1 MAECEIH
8 MIREL
13 IGNQRIKIMGQAELQ
28 QVNEL
33 YNMLVTYMVTYSFQ
47 IFGAIVVL
55 VVGVFVGRRV
65 SNLVLILCAK
75 KSLDIT
81 LSRFFASAAR
91 IAIIIFAVLIALPK
105 MGIQVTPF
113 IAAVG
118 ALGLGAG
125 LAVQGLL
132 SNYGAGLSIIFTR
145 PFVIGDTIRVEGVF
159 GVVKEVHLAFTLLSN
174 EDEELIIIPNKHI
187 VGEILHNSQT
197 DTILELC
204 VGVAYDSDTDAA
216 MKAISSKLAAVD
228 GLSNERAIQIG
239 IDEFGDSS
247 INIAVRAWAKTES
260 FHKIRFASNQ
270 AIKEALSEENI
281 SIPFP
286 QHEVRVLS

>member
-1 MAECEIH
+1 
-8 MIREL
+8 
-13 IGNQRIKIMGQAELQ
+13 MGQEELEQ
-28 QVNEL
+28 MTEL
-33 YNMLVTYMVTYSFQ
+33 YDMIVAYLVNYSFQ
-47 IFGAIVVL
+47 ILGAVVVL
-55 VVGVFVGRRV
+55 VLGSYVGRRV
-65 SNLVLILCAK
+65 SDLVLALCAK

-91 IAIIIFAVLIALPK
+91 IGIIVSAVLIALPK
-105 MGIQVTPF
+105 LGIQVTPF

-159 GVVKEVHLAFTLLSN
+159 GVVKEVHLAYTLLTN

-187 VGEILHNSQT
+187 VGEILHNSHT
-197 DTILELC
+197 DTIMELS

-216 MKAISSKLAAVD
+216 MDAISNKLAGID
-228 GLSNERAIQIG
+228 GLSKERAIQIG

-247 INIAVRAWAKTES
+247 INIAIRGWAQTQH
-260 FHKIRFASNQ
+260 FHQIRFAANQ
-270 AIKEALSEENI
+270 AIKEALRDANI
-281 SIPFP
+281 AIPFP
-286 QHEVRVLS
+286 QREVRMLS

>member
-1 MAECEIH
+1 
-8 MIREL
+8 
-13 IGNQRIKIMGQAELQ
+13 MGQEELQ
-28 QVNEL
+28 QMTDL
-33 YNMLVTYMVTYSFQ
+33 YNMLVAYLVNYSFQ
-47 IFGAIVVL
+47 IFGAVVVL
-55 VVGVFVGRRV
+55 MLGAFIGRRI
-65 SNLVLILCAK
+65 SNLVLALCAK

-91 IAIIIFAVLIALPK
+91 IAIIVSAVLIALPK
-105 MGIQVTPF
+105 LGIQVTPF

-145 PFVIGDTIRVEGVF
+145 PFVVGDTIRVEGVF
-159 GVVKEVHLAFTLLSN
+159 GVVKEVHLAYTLLTN

-197 DTILELC
+197 DTILELS
-204 VGVAYDSDTDAA
+204 VGVAYDSDTEAA
-216 MKAISSKLAAVD
+216 MAAITAKLAD
-228 GLSNERAIQIG
+228 IEGLSKERDLQIG

-247 INIAVRAWAKTES
+247 INIAIRAWAKTQH
-260 FHKIRFASNQ
+260 FHQIRFAANQ
-270 AIKEALSEENI
+270 AIKDALHDASI
-281 SIPFP
+281 AIPFP
-286 QHEVRVLS
+286 QREVRMLS

>member
-1 MAECEIH
+1 
-8 MIREL
+8 
-13 IGNQRIKIMGQAELQ
+13 MGQDEFDQ
-28 QVNEL
+28 MTNL

-47 IFGAIVVL
+47 ILGAIVVL
-55 VVGVFVGRRV
+55 ILGVFVGRRV
-65 SNLVLILCAK
+65 SDLVLALCAK

-91 IAIIIFAVLIALPK
+91 IAIIVFAVLIALPK

-145 PFVIGDTIRVEGVF
+145 PFVIGDTIKVKGVC
-159 GVVKEVHLAFTLLSN
+159 GVVKEVHLAFTLLTN
-174 EDEELIIIPNKHI
+174 EDDELIIIPNKHI
-187 VGEILHNSQT
+187 VGEILHNSKT
-197 DTILELC
+197 DTILELS
-204 VGVAYDSDTDAA
+204 VGVAYDSDTDVA
-216 MKAISSKLAAVD
+216 MKAISSKLAVID

-239 IDEFGDSS
+239 IDEFGDSA
-247 INIAVRAWAKTES
+247 INIGVRAWAKTES
-260 FHKIRFASNQ
+260 FHKIRFAANQ
-270 AIKEALSEENI
+270 GIKEALSEANI
-281 SIPFP
+281 SIPYP
-286 QHEVRVLS
+286 QREVRMLS

>member
-1 MAECEIH
+1 
-8 MIREL
+8 
-13 IGNQRIKIMGQAELQ
+13 MGQEELDL
-28 QVNEL
+28 VTDL
-33 YNMLVTYMVTYSFQ
+33 YNMFVTYMVTYSFQ

-55 VVGVFVGRRV
+55 VLGIFVGRWV
-65 SNLVLILCAK
+65 SNLVLTLCGK

-81 LSRFFASAAR
+81 LSRFFASSAR
-91 IAIIIFAVLIALPK
+91 IAIIVSAALIALPK
-105 MGIQVTPF
+105 LGIQVTPF
-113 IAAVG
+113 LAAVG

-125 LAVQGLL
+125 LAMQGLL
-132 SNYGAGLSIIFTR
+132 SNYGAGLSIIFSR
-145 PFVIGDTIRVEGVF
+145 PFVVGDTIRIEGVF

-174 EDEELIIIPNKHI
+174 EDEELILIPNKHI
-187 VGEILHNSQT
+187 VGEILHNSHT
-197 DTILELC
+197 NTILELS

-216 MKAISSKLAAVD
+216 IAAITAKLAEIE
-228 GLSNERAIQIG
+228 GLNEERAIQIG

-260 FHKIRFASNQ
+260 FHKIRFAANQ
-270 AIKEALSEENI
+270 AIKDALSEANI

>member
-1 MAECEIH
+1 
-8 MIREL
+8 
-13 IGNQRIKIMGQAELQ
+13 MGQEELEQ
-28 QVNEL
+28 MTNL
-33 YNMLVTYMVTYSFQ
+33 YNMLVAYLVNYSFQ
-47 IFGAIVVL
+47 IFGAVVVL
-55 VVGVFVGRRV
+55 VIGAFVGRRI
-65 SNLVLILCAK
+65 SNLVLALCAR

-81 LSRFFASAAR
+81 LSRFFASATR
-91 IAIIIFAVLIALPK
+91 IAIIASAVLIALPK
-105 MGIQVTPF
+105 LGIQVTPF

-159 GVVKEVHLAFTLLSN
+159 GVVKEVHLAYTLLTN

-197 DTILELC
+197 DTIMELS
-204 VGVAYDSDTDAA
+204 VGVAYNSDTDAA
-216 MKAISSKLAAVD
+216 MQAITAKLAAID
-228 GLSNERAIQIG
+228 GLSKERAIQIG
-239 IDEFGDSS
+239 IDEFGDSAIS
-247 INIAVRAWAKTES
+247 IAVRGWAKTAK
-260 FHKIRFASNQ
+260 FHEIRFAANQ
-270 AIKEALSEENI
+270 AIKEALKEANI

-286 QHEVRVLS
+286 QREVRMLS

>member
-1 MAECEIH
+1 
-8 MIREL
+8 
-13 IGNQRIKIMGQAELQ
+13 MGQEELEQ
-28 QVNEL
+28 MTEV
-33 YNMLVTYMVTYSFQ
+33 YNMLVTYLVNYSFQ

-55 VVGVFVGRRV
+55 VLGVFIGRRL
-65 SNLVLILCAK
+65 SDLVLALCAK

-91 IAIIIFAVLIALPK
+91 IGIITFAVLIALPK
-105 MGIQVTPF
+105 LGIQVTPF
-113 IAAVG
+113 LAAIG

-125 LAVQGLL
+125 LAMQGLL

-145 PFVIGDTIRVEGVF
+145 PFVIGDTVRINGVF
-159 GVVKEVHLAFTLLSN
+159 GVVKEVHLAHTLLTN

-197 DTILELC
+197 DTILELS

-216 MKAISSKLAAVD
+216 MKAITEKLANVD
-228 GLSNERAIQIG
+228 GLSQQRSIQIG
-239 IDEFGDSS
+239 IEEFGDSAIS
-247 INIAVRAWAKTES
+247 IAVRGWAKIQD
-260 FHKIRFASNQ
+260 FHQIRFAANQ
-270 AIKEALSEENI
+270 AIKDALTEANI

-286 QHEVRVLS
+286 QREVRMLS